1 MQAGGGSVLVPYGY
15 FEREERL
22 SRGLL
27 DALAL
32 GQCTYRALELMD
44 ALTYR
49 SVDEFEAV
57 IKKAKA
63 VCSTLRIP
71 VEAHYREIYVSSPK
85 GLYRDYRLSRLACYL
100 ITVNADS
107 TYPAVAKAQLYL
119 ATRSGRA

>member
-1 MQAGGGSVLVPYGY
+1 MLVPYGY
-15 FEREERL
+15 FEREERPL
-22 SRGLL
+22 REFL

-32 GQCTYRALELMD
+32 GQCTYRALDLMD

-49 SVDEFEAV
+49 SFDEFESV
-57 IKKAKA
+57 IKKAEA

-71 VEAHYREIYVSSPK
+71 VEAHYREIFVSSPK

-107 TYPAVAKAQLYL
+107 GYPAVANAQVYL
-119 ATRSGRA
+119 ATRSGRY

>member
-1 MQAGGGSVLVPYGY
+1 MLVPYGY

-22 SRGLL
+22 VRVLL

-32 GQCTYRALELMD
+32 GQCTYRALDLMD

-49 SVDEFEAV
+49 SFDEFEAV
-57 IKKAKA
+57 IKKAKG
-63 VCSTLRIP
+63 VCSSFKIP

-107 TYPAVAKAQLYL
+107 AYPAVAKAQVYL
-119 ATRSGRA
+119 AARSGRA